1 MYPLTFFVK
10 SLPPNIGGCANGPV
24 IRILEK
30 YKTDE
35 GLYKHELEH
44 VKQWFRLAV
53 LSVPL
58 AYGLLHFGLFDF
70 MGLALLPLAFHTV
83 LYKLSTAYRL
93 WCEVSAYK
101 VQAQYYQ
108 DDRSKLFAHFVANY
122 YDLKVT
128 ESEVH
133 ALIKN
138 TKPNKDH
145 P

>member
-10 SLPPNIGGCANGPV
+10 SLPPNVGGEARGPV

-30 YKTDE
+30 YRNDE
-35 GLYKHELEH
+35 GLYRHELEH

-58 AYGLLHFGLFDF
+58 AYALFHFGLVDF
-70 MGLALLPLAFHTV
+70 MGLAILPMAFHTI

-101 VQAQYYQ
+101 VQALYYP
-108 DDRSKLFAHFVANY
+108 DDRRPLFAEFIAGY
-122 YDLKVT
+122 YDLNITTKQ
-128 ESEVH
+128 
-133 ALIKN
+133 ALDALNRK
-138 TKPNKDH
+138 
-145 P
+145 